1 MKTMVDII
9 LTIPTDKVERL
20 RTAILYIMPIPLDEN
35 NDPMYTE
42 MQWIKIILRR
52 YLIGL
57 VLQGER
63 KIAFNELNVVKDE
76 SLVE

>member
-1 MKTMVDII
+1 MVDII